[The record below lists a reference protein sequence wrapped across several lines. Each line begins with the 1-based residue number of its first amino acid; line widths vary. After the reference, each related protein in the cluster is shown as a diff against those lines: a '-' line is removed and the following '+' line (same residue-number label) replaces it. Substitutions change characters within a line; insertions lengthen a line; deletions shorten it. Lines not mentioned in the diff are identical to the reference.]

1 MLTRLYIRN
10 FALISE
16 LEVPLGP
23 GLTVITGETG
33 AGKSILLDAV
43 GLLLGDQAEGAHFK
57 DPSLSCVVEMEF
69 STADPEVRAK
79 CAELTDDPDLLN
91 RDASQTM
98 EFVLRREINPRKRS
112 RCLVNDAAVAL
123 RDLKALAA
131 LLLDLSGQEEAVAV
145 DRRQTQILLLDE
157 VAGCEEHRHR
167 YAQAYRHWKTL
178 RKELEDCLADL
189 EQRKREEE
197 RTLFFWKELQDAPLD
212 AWEELGLLE
221 SALAVQEN
229 ALESGEKLRG
239 AEAVLDE
246 GTSGNGGQPSVSDT
260 LRALLQTFGGLESK
274 DAEVGAWTER
284 LRSLLYQTQE
294 LARDA
299 ADLADQRIPD
309 LEATALLRE
318 QLDGL
323 QGLLHKHRLGTLEA
337 LRGLRARL
345 GEALGSTPGVDEAK
359 AVLEEKEAH
368 ALEEARQA
376 ALRLHRARTTAL
388 ADLSQRCEAKLAR
401 LGMEHAR
408 LLWKNEP
415 ALVLPSN
422 ETSGPAGAKTAARK
436 GAAEHAGAAERVSD
450 VDWQGWL
457 PQDALQ
463 GLDQSELWFSANP
476 GQDPR
481 PLAQVA
487 SGGEKSR
494 LLLALK
500 SLVREEGR
508 NHTRLFDEI
517 DAGISGETALRMG
530 QMLAEMGQH
539 QQIILITHLPQ
550 IAALGD
556 AHWHITKE
564 VANQQTQTALH
575 ILDAD
580 QRRLALARM
589 IGGDRYGAAAL
600 EQAADL
606 LKNRKAP

>member
-57 DPSLSCVVEMEF
+57 DPSMSCVVEMEF

-91 RDASQTM
+91 RDASQAM

-112 RCLVNDAAVAL
+112 RCLINDAAVAL

-157 VAGCEEHRHR
+157 VAGCEGHRHR

-284 LRSLLYQTQE
+284 LRSLLWQTQE

-359 AVLEEKEAH
+359 AVLEEKEAQ

-408 LLWKNEP
+408 LLWKNET

-422 ETSGPAGAKTAARK
+422 ET
-436 GAAEHAGAAERVSD
+436 SD

-556 AHWHITKE
+556 AHWQITKE

-575 ILDAD
+575 ILDVEE
-580 QRRLALARM
+580 RRLALARM

>member
-1 MLTRLYIRN
+1 
-10 FALISE
+10 
-16 LEVPLGP
+16 
-23 GLTVITGETG
+23 
-33 AGKSILLDAV
+33 
-43 GLLLGDQAEGAHFK
+43 
-57 DPSLSCVVEMEF
+57 
-69 STADPEVRAK
+69 AK

-91 RDASQTM
+91 RDASQAM

-112 RCLVNDAAVAL
+112 RCLINDAAVAL

-157 VAGCEEHRHR
+157 VAGCEGHRHR

-359 AVLEEKEAH
+359 AVLEEKEAQ

-422 ETSGPAGAKTAARK
+422 ET
-436 GAAEHAGAAERVSD
+436 SD

-564 VANQQTQTALH
+564 VQNQQTQTALH

>member
-57 DPSLSCVVEMEF
+57 DPSMSCVVEMEF

-91 RDASQTM
+91 RDASQAM

-112 RCLVNDAAVAL
+112 RCLINDAAVAL

-157 VAGCEEHRHR
+157 VAGCEGHRHR

-178 RKELEDCLADL
+178 HKELEDCLADL

-284 LRSLLYQTQE
+284 LRSLLWQTQE

-359 AVLEEKEAH
+359 AVLEEKEAQ

-408 LLWKNEP
+408 LLWKNET

-422 ETSGPAGAKTAARK
+422 ET
-436 GAAEHAGAAERVSD
+436 SD

-575 ILDAD
+575 ILDVEE
-580 QRRLALARM
+580 RRLALARM

>member
-1 MLTRLYIRN
+1 
-10 FALISE
+10 
-16 LEVPLGP
+16 
-23 GLTVITGETG
+23 
-33 AGKSILLDAV
+33 
-43 GLLLGDQAEGAHFK
+43 
-57 DPSLSCVVEMEF
+57 
-69 STADPEVRAK
+69 
-79 CAELTDDPDLLN
+79 
-91 RDASQTM
+91 
-98 EFVLRREINPRKRS
+98 
-112 RCLVNDAAVAL
+112 
-123 RDLKALAA
+123 
-131 LLLDLSGQEEAVAV
+131 
-145 DRRQTQILLLDE
+145 
-157 VAGCEEHRHR
+157 
-167 YAQAYRHWKTL
+167 
-178 RKELEDCLADL
+178 
-189 EQRKREEE
+189 
-197 RTLFFWKELQDAPLD
+197 
-212 AWEELGLLE
+212 
-221 SALAVQEN
+221 
-229 ALESGEKLRG
+229 
-239 AEAVLDE
+239 
-246 GTSGNGGQPSVSDT
+246 
-260 LRALLQTFGGLESK
+260 LESK

-422 ETSGPAGAKTAARK
+422 ETN
-436 GAAEHAGAAERVSD
+436 D

>member
-91 RDASQTM
+91 RDASQAM

-112 RCLVNDAAVAL
+112 RCLINDAAVAL

-157 VAGCEEHRHR
+157 VAGCEGHRHR

-246 GTSGNGGQPSVSDT
+246 GTSGNGGPPSVSDT

-408 LLWKNEP
+408 LLWKNET

-422 ETSGPAGAKTAARK
+422 ETN
-436 GAAEHAGAAERVSD
+436 D

>member
-91 RDASQTM
+91 RDASQAM

-112 RCLVNDAAVAL
+112 RCLINDAAVAL

-157 VAGCEEHRHR
+157 VAGCEVHRHR

-197 RTLFFWKELQDAPLD
+197 RTMFFWKELQDAPLD

-422 ETSGPAGAKTAARK
+422 ETN
-436 GAAEHAGAAERVSD
+436 D

-564 VANQQTQTALH
+564 VQNQQTQTALH

>member
-91 RDASQTM
+91 RDASQAM

-112 RCLVNDAAVAL
+112 RCLINDAAVAL

-167 YAQAYRHWKTL
+167 YAQAYRQWKTL

-359 AVLEEKEAH
+359 AVLEEKEAQ

-408 LLWKNEP
+408 LLWKNET

-422 ETSGPAGAKTAARK
+422 ET
-436 GAAEHAGAAERVSD
+436 SD

-575 ILDAD
+575 ILGAEE
-580 QRRLALARM
+580 RRLALARM

>member
-1 MLTRLYIRN
+1 
-10 FALISE
+10 
-16 LEVPLGP
+16 
-23 GLTVITGETG
+23 
-33 AGKSILLDAV
+33 
-43 GLLLGDQAEGAHFK
+43 
-57 DPSLSCVVEMEF
+57 
-69 STADPEVRAK
+69 
-79 CAELTDDPDLLN
+79 
-91 RDASQTM
+91 
-98 EFVLRREINPRKRS
+98 
-112 RCLVNDAAVAL
+112 
-123 RDLKALAA
+123 
-131 LLLDLSGQEEAVAV
+131 
-145 DRRQTQILLLDE
+145 
-157 VAGCEEHRHR
+157 
-167 YAQAYRHWKTL
+167 
-178 RKELEDCLADL
+178 
-189 EQRKREEE
+189 
-197 RTLFFWKELQDAPLD
+197 
-212 AWEELGLLE
+212 
-221 SALAVQEN
+221 
-229 ALESGEKLRG
+229 
-239 AEAVLDE
+239 
-246 GTSGNGGQPSVSDT
+246 
-260 LRALLQTFGGLESK
+260 
-274 DAEVGAWTER
+274 

-359 AVLEEKEAH
+359 AVLEEKEAQ

-408 LLWKNEP
+408 LLWKNET

-422 ETSGPAGAKTAARK
+422 ET
-436 GAAEHAGAAERVSD
+436 SD

-580 QRRLALARM
+580 QRRLALSRM

>member
-91 RDASQTM
+91 RDASQAM

-112 RCLVNDAAVAL
+112 RCLINDAAVAL

-157 VAGCEEHRHR
+157 VAGCEVHRHG

-197 RTLFFWKELQDAPLD
+197 RTMFFWKELQDAPLD

-246 GTSGNGGQPSVSDT
+246 GTSGNGGPPSVSDT

-422 ETSGPAGAKTAARK
+422 ETS
-436 GAAEHAGAAERVSD
+436 D

>member
-91 RDASQTM
+91 RDASQAM

-112 RCLVNDAAVAL
+112 RCLINDAAVAL

-157 VAGCEEHRHR
+157 VAGCEGHRHR

-197 RTLFFWKELQDAPLD
+197 RTMFFWKELQDAPLD

-359 AVLEEKEAH
+359 AVLEEKEAQ

-376 ALRLHRARTTAL
+376 GLRLHRARTTAL

-408 LLWKNEP
+408 LLWKNET

-422 ETSGPAGAKTAARK
+422 ET
-436 GAAEHAGAAERVSD
+436 SD

>member
-91 RDASQTM
+91 RDASKAM

-112 RCLVNDAAVAL
+112 RCLINDAAVAL

-157 VAGCEEHRHR
+157 VAGCEGHRHR

-274 DAEVGAWTER
+274 DAEVGTWTER
-284 LRSLLYQTQE
+284 LRSLLWQAQE

-408 LLWKNEP
+408 LLWKNET

-422 ETSGPAGAKTAARK
+422 ET
-436 GAAEHAGAAERVSD
+436 SD

>member
-91 RDASQTM
+91 RDASQAM

-112 RCLVNDAAVAL
+112 RCLINDAAVAL

-157 VAGCEEHRHR
+157 VAGCEVHRHR

-197 RTLFFWKELQDAPLD
+197 RTMFFWKELQDAPLD

-359 AVLEEKEAH
+359 AVLEEKEAQ

-408 LLWKNEP
+408 LLWKNET

-422 ETSGPAGAKTAARK
+422 ET
-436 GAAEHAGAAERVSD
+436 SD

-564 VANQQTQTALH
+564 VQTNKPKPLSTSWTLTNAVWL
-575 ILDAD
+575 
-580 QRRLALARM
+580 
-589 IGGDRYGAAAL
+589 
-600 EQAADL
+600 
-606 LKNRKAP
+606 

>member
-91 RDASQTM
+91 RDASQAM

-112 RCLVNDAAVAL
+112 RCLINDAAVAL

-212 AWEELGLLE
+212 AWEELGFLE

-359 AVLEEKEAH
+359 AVLEEKEAQ

-422 ETSGPAGAKTAARK
+422 ETN
-436 GAAEHAGAAERVSD
+436 D

>member
-1 MLTRLYIRN
+1 MTRLYIRN

-91 RDASQTM
+91 RDASQAM

-112 RCLVNDAAVAL
+112 RCLINDAAVAL

-157 VAGCEEHRHR
+157 VAGCEVHRHR

-197 RTLFFWKELQDAPLD
+197 RTMFFWKELQDAPLD
-212 AWEELGLLE
+212 AWEELGFLE

-415 ALVLPSN
+415 ALVLTSN
-422 ETSGPAGAKTAARK
+422 ETN
-436 GAAEHAGAAERVSD
+436 D

-476 GQDPR
+476 GQDLR

>member
-91 RDASQTM
+91 RDASQAM

-112 RCLVNDAAVAL
+112 RCLINDAAVAL

-157 VAGCEEHRHR
+157 VAGCEGHRHR

-178 RKELEDCLADL
+178 RKELEDFLADL

-197 RTLFFWKELQDAPLD
+197 RTLYFWKELQDAPLD

-359 AVLEEKEAH
+359 AVLEEKEAQ

-415 ALVLPSN
+415 ALVLASN
-422 ETSGPAGAKTAARK
+422 ETN
-436 GAAEHAGAAERVSD
+436 D

>member
-91 RDASQTM
+91 RDASQAM

-112 RCLVNDAAVAL
+112 RCLINDAAVAL

-157 VAGCEEHRHR
+157 VAGCEVHRHR

-197 RTLFFWKELQDAPLD
+197 RTMFFWKELQDAPLD

-221 SALAVQEN
+221 SALAIQEN

-359 AVLEEKEAH
+359 AVLEENEAQ

-408 LLWKNEP
+408 LLWKNET

-422 ETSGPAGAKTAARK
+422 ETN
-436 GAAEHAGAAERVSD
+436 D

-564 VANQQTQTALH
+564 VQNQQTQTALH

>member
-91 RDASQTM
+91 RDASQAM

-112 RCLVNDAAVAL
+112 RCLINDAAVAL

-157 VAGCEEHRHR
+157 VAGCEGHRHR

-197 RTLFFWKELQDAPLD
+197 RTMFFWKELQDAPLD
-212 AWEELGLLE
+212 AWEELGFLE

-408 LLWKNEP
+408 LLWKNET

-422 ETSGPAGAKTAARK
+422 ET
-436 GAAEHAGAAERVSD
+436 SD

>member
-16 LEVPLGP
+16 LEAPLGP

-91 RDASQTM
+91 RDASQAM

-112 RCLVNDAAVAL
+112 RCLINDAAVAL

-157 VAGCEEHRHR
+157 VAGCEGHRHR

-212 AWEELGLLE
+212 AWEELGFLE

-284 LRSLLYQTQE
+284 LRSLLWQTQE

-323 QGLLHKHRLGTLEA
+323 QGLLHKHRLGTLDA

-422 ETSGPAGAKTAARK
+422 ETN
-436 GAAEHAGAAERVSD
+436 D

-463 GLDQSELWFSANP
+463 GLDQSELWFSANL

-564 VANQQTQTALH
+564 VQNQQTQTALH

-589 IGGDRYGAAAL
+589 IGGDRYGTAAL

>member
-91 RDASQTM
+91 RDASQAM

-112 RCLVNDAAVAL
+112 RCLINDAAVAL

-157 VAGCEEHRHR
+157 VAGCEGHRHR

-284 LRSLLYQTQE
+284 LRSLLWQTQE

-359 AVLEEKEAH
+359 AVLEEKEAQ

-388 ADLSQRCEAKLAR
+388 VDLSQRCEAKLAR

-422 ETSGPAGAKTAARK
+422 ETN
-436 GAAEHAGAAERVSD
+436 D

-575 ILDAD
+575 ILDVD

>member
-91 RDASQTM
+91 RDASQAM

-112 RCLVNDAAVAL
+112 RCLINDAAVAL

-157 VAGCEEHRHR
+157 VAGCEVHRHG

-178 RKELEDCLADL
+178 RKELEDFLADL

-197 RTLFFWKELQDAPLD
+197 RILFFWKELQDAPLD

-359 AVLEEKEAH
+359 AVLEEKEAQ

-408 LLWKNEP
+408 LLWKNET
-415 ALVLPSN
+415 ALVLASN
-422 ETSGPAGAKTAARK
+422 ETN
-436 GAAEHAGAAERVSD
+436 D